1 MIRFIWQIDSLQV
14 GLTESRRGFAASSFE
29 AVQRV
34 LLKLGSEQERPCLRA
49 VEGAQLVRI
58 RLTEIKEMLY
68 TAQRVGL
75 RLYIK

>member
-1 MIRFIWQIDSLQV
+1 VQ
-14 GLTESRRGFAASSFE
+14 RRLLHFVAEISAFE
-29 AVQRV
+29 KIADQVQRV